1 MNQIKP
7 IRVLL
12 VEDNPADADLAKETL
27 QASKLVLELTVA
39 SNGVEAIECI
49 RQQGR
54 FAAAP
59 RPDLILLDL
68 NLPQKDGREVLAD
81 IKEDATLRRIP
92 IVILTSSD
100 AEKDIVQ
107 SYNLGANCYLTKPLD
122 LTAFR
127 SVVKAVEDFWFTIV
141 QLPQMKI

>member
-1 MNQIKP
+1 MNKLNP
-7 IRVLL
+7 IHVLL

-27 QASKLVLELTVA
+27 ESGKLVLELSVV
-39 SNGVEAIECI
+39 SDGLEAVQFI
-49 RQQGR
+49 RQQGQYSS
-54 FAAAP
+54 AP
-59 RPDLILLDL
+59 KLDLILLDL
-68 NLPQKDGREVLAD
+68 NLPKKDGREVLAD

-107 SYNLGANCYLTKPLD
+107 SYNLGANCYLTKPMD

-127 SVVKAVEDFWFTIV
+127 AVVQAVENFWFTIV
-141 QLPQMKI
+141 KLPPMRG